1 MAKYLDETG
10 LSHFWDKIKDYV
22 DGVISSVGAI
32 TGVKGDAETT
42 YRTGNVNLT
51 CANIGAA
58 EDDHEHSAADITSG
72 TLADARLPTKGS
84 AGTAGTSSA
93 TSGATLAVPYVTT
106 DAYGRVTGK
115 GTHTHTINSLAAS
128 AVTGLGTIVDKDIL
142 TGVSCAASAYTAM
155 GSISLAAGKWI
166 ITGCIQYPANTG
178 MRYICISTNSG
189 TTAPSAAESRT
200 CAEYVYMSTSA
211 ICRLSTTRIVSISS
225 ATTYYLKAYQTN
237 SGSSALSATGSLHA
251 IRIA

>member
-32 TGVKGDAETT
+32 TGVKGNAETT

-58 EDDHEHSAADITSG
+58 EDDHEHSASDITSG

-93 TSGATLAVPYVTT
+93 TSGATLAVPYITT
-106 DAYGRVTGK
+106 DAYGLVTAK
-115 GTHTHTINSLAAS
+115 GR
-128 AVTGLGTIVDKDIL
+128 IL
-142 TGVSCAASAYTAM
+142 IR
-155 GSISLAAGKWI
+155 SI
-166 ITGCIQYPANTG
+166 P
-178 MRYICISTNSG
+178 
-189 TTAPSAAESRT
+189 
-200 CAEYVYMSTSA
+200 
-211 ICRLSTTRIVSISS
+211 
-225 ATTYYLKAYQTN
+225 
-237 SGSSALSATGSLHA
+237 
-251 IRIA
+251 